1 MADKVSG
8 TALGLW
14 LLVPEHLRL
23 GTWDLLLGW
32 TGGAPTRVEPRLALQ
47 LVHEAALCTT
57 GLRAK
62 RSLVQPGLALT
73 NGLPFL
79 ATDVAIHQL
88 LGAHTVAQAQELQ
101 RALGLLR
108 RAGGDYIGKI
118 LVIDPHRVPSY
129 SKRRMARRRK
139 DARSPL
145 TTIHQTF
152 FVLDADTAQP
162 VCFTTATASRTVTR
176 AIPELL
182 ELTASILGPQLTS
195 ALVLADAE
203 HYSGAL
209 IDYVYQTPGFDLM
222 VPVQI
227 RQPLRRRLQALPE
240 DLFRRHWPG
249 YATAQISYQ
258 PSHNYVGPL
267 PLFVQRFEEQASQ
280 WRWNA
285 YLCTRERDEVAALSQ
300 EYPKRWHIE
309 EFFNHSQDLGWDRA
323 GTQNLN
329 IRYGHMTMAL
339 IAQAVLRRLRQRVE
353 AVANWDAMH
362 LATALLKGL
371 EGDVRVSDKTIV
383 VTYYNAPQAEQLRG
397 HYEGL
402 PQKLRAE
409 NVNPAIPWLYGYQL
423 DFRFR

>member
-1 MADKVSG
+1 LADKVNS

-14 LLVPEHLRL
+14 LEVPEHLGL

-32 TGGAPTRVEPRLALQ
+32 TGCDPTRVEPRLALQ

-57 GLRAK
+57 GIRAK
-62 RSLVQPGLALT
+62 RSLVQPGLAQT

-88 LGAHTVAQAQELQ
+88 LGAHTVAQAQKRQ

-108 RAGGDYIGKI
+108 RAGGDYAGKI
-118 LVIDPHRVPSY
+118 LVIDPQRVPSH

-139 DARSPL
+139 DARSPV
-145 TTIHQTF
+145 TKMHQTF
-152 FVLDADTAQP
+152 LVLDADTVQP
-162 VCFTTATASRTVTR
+162 VCFTTATASRTVTQ
-176 AIPELL
+176 ATPELL
-182 ELTASILGPQLTS
+182 ALTASILGPQPTP
-195 ALVLADAE
+195 ALVRADAE

-209 IDYVYQTPGFDLM
+209 VDYVYQTPGFDLL
-222 VPVQI
+222 VPVTM
-227 RQPLRRRLQALPE
+227 RRPLRRRLQALPE

-258 PSHNYVGPL
+258 PSHSNVGPL
-267 PLFVQRFEEQASQ
+267 PLFVQRSEEQPSQ
-280 WRWNA
+280 WRGNA
-285 YLCTRERDEVAALSQ
+285 YLCTSARDEVAALSQ

-339 IAQAVLRRLRQRVE
+339 IAQAVRRRLRQRVK
-353 AVANWDAMH
+353 AVANWDAKH
-362 LATALLKGL
+362 VATALLQGL

-383 VTYYNAPQAEQLRG
+383 VTYYNAPQAEQLRE

-402 PQKLRAE
+402 PQKLRAD
-409 NVNPAIPWLYGYQL
+409 NINPAIPWLFGYQQ